1 MRTEQTLPLVV
12 AQTGA
17 PSALSTNRVLRNT
30 YVLLSATLF
39 FSAGAF
45 GAAGMMASIAV
56 WLG

>member
-1 MRTEQTLPLVV
+1 MRTEHTLPLVL

-17 PSALSTNRVLRNT
+17 SSALSTNRVLRNT

>member
-1 MRTEQTLPLVV
+1 MRTGHALPLVLV
-12 AQTGA
+12 QTGA
-17 PSALSTNRVLRNT
+17 PGALSTNRVLRNT

-39 FSAGAF
+39 FSGGAF